1 MNKNAAKTSNSQI
14 IKESIEDKL
23 YYKIREEIQ
32 NGTLPQGTQLVQDN
46 LAIKFGVSR
55 IPVRS
60 VLQLLEKDRLIHRT
74 NKKGSFIVT
83 EYRNSDI
90 TEMIELSK
98 LIKLKIVAEAFPGFN
113 DLVIKQLEKIN
124 QKIRKSSLA
133 SFQKLNDDFH
143 YALFSYTNKKLF
155 KRFATDL
162 RETRPMFISVK
173 DTDGI
178 IKASDEHELLIEH
191 IRSKDLD
198 GFSKLYNQ
206 HINW

>member
-1 MNKNAAKTSNSQI
+1 MNKNAAKISNSQI

-83 EYRNSDI
+83 EYKNSDI
-90 TEMIELSK
+90 SEMIELSK
-98 LIKLKIVAEAFPGFN
+98 LIELNIVAEAFPNFN

-133 SFQKLNDDFH
+133 SYKKLNDDFH
-143 YALFSYTNKKLF
+143 YALLSYTNKKLF
-155 KRFATDL
+155 KRFAIDL
-162 RETRPMFISVK
+162 RETRPMFISVNNR
-173 DTDGI
+173 DGI
-178 IKASDEHELLIEH
+178 IKASDEHQLMIEH
-191 IRSKDLD
+191 IRSKDLKS
-198 GFSKLYNQ
+198 FIALYNQ
-206 HINW
+206 HLTW